1 MKRLGMI
8 LVALATLLIA
18 TGCNSSKTYTTTEN
32 NVTVDEPYEVP
43 DGLAIIVDSSDNAT
57 IMVDEDIITIDC
69 GSGGC
74 GDINIGV
81 EGI

>member
-1 MKRLGMI
+1 MSKLI

-18 TGCNSSKTYTTTEN
+18 TGCNGSKTYTTTEN

-57 IMVDEDIITIDC
+57 IMVEETTITIDC
-69 GSGGC
+69 GGVC
-74 GDINIGV
+74 GDINIGL
-81 EGI
+81 EGA